1 MYEDGGSCGYLAGI
15 WANIK
20 VLIVYNRGYLAV
32 YAGNFACDA
41 VNNLILR
48 LK

>member
-1 MYEDGGSCGYLAGI
+1 MYNADI
-15 WANIK
+15 WANIG

-32 YAGNFACDA
+32 YADVFACDA
-41 VNNLILR
+41 VNNLILS

>member
-1 MYEDGGSCGYLAGI
+1 MYNAGI
-15 WANIK
+15 WANIG
-20 VLIVYNRGYLAV
+20 VNIEEYWGYLAV

-41 VNNLILR
+41 VNNLILS

>member
-1 MYEDGGSCGYLAGI
+1 MYKDGGSCGYLASI
-15 WANIK
+15 WANIE